1 MDVSAIKQDIMIGP
15 CRMILGD
22 AMQVLPVIEERA
34 DMAATDPPDLIGS
47 GGNAV
52 EVMGGMFSHAEYDNG
67 GALMD
72 VVPWDQMGGPIYR
85 ALKDDAEIYV
95 MANDKNIFAA
105 HGGFTG
111 SGFKFHNLLTWDKVR
126 ATRNRWFMKNLEFTL
141 FLWKGSATVINDAGS
156 KQLFL
161 YTENAPRN
169 SGHPTEKPVK
179 LLAHYIKSSSSPG
192 GLVLDPFMGSGTT
205 MVACIQTGRRGI
217 GIEKNLEYYE
227 AACDRV
233 RQEFATSQIATNT
246 GN

>member
-1 MDVSAIKQDIMIGP
+1 MDVSAIKRDIMIGP

-22 AMQVLPVIEERA
+22 CIEVLPQLEEKA
-34 DMAATDPPDLIGS
+34 DMAATDPPYLIGS
-47 GGNAV
+47 GGGGT
-52 EVMGGMFSHAEYDNG
+52 EVMGGIFSHAEYNNSG
-67 GALMD
+67 ELMEI
-72 VVPWDQMGGPIYR
+72 VPWDQMGGPIYR

-141 FLWKGSATVINDAGS
+141 FLWKGSASVINAPGS

-169 SGHPTEKPVK
+169 TGHPTEKPVE
-179 LLAHYIKSSSSPG
+179 LLVHYIKNSSNQG
-192 GLVLDPFMGSGTT
+192 DLVLDPFSGSGTT
-205 MVACIQTGRRGI
+205 MVACIKTGRRGI

-227 AACDRV
+227 AACERV
-233 RQEFATSQIATNT
+233 RQEFATSQNTSNT